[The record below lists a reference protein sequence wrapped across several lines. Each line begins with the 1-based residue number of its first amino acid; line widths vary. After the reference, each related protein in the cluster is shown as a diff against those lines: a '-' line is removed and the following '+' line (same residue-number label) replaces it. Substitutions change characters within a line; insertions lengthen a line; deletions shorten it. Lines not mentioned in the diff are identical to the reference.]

1 MATES
6 RRRQKRS
13 LAASGAPDERA
24 ADIERELEEWRAH
37 AMPDAS
43 APLDAEDVARL
54 VRGCFD
60 ALGLDP
66 ALGESFSVHTV
77 HYYRRKE
84 ILDAPQGRTSAARY
98 ALRHVWQAA
107 GARLA
112 GQLGLLTLAEAH
124 RLMRGGDDASL
135 LRFVASRVA
144 DARGRQASRHA
155 PPPAPAARP
164 LRATPIVVPA
174 AQPTAA
180 SPVLREG
187 EQLTAYGKES
197 GVAETKV
204 VALGQPSAFTY
215 PPIGATK
222 AVVVALDKS
231 ALCLIPEG
239 HAALRSKS
247 AARALVETLADAL
260 GLTLDS

>member
-6 RRRQKRS
+6 QRRQKRP
-13 LAASGAPDERA
+13 LPASGAPDERA

-124 RLMRGGDDASL
+124 RHMRGADDASL
-135 LRFVASRVA
+135 LRFVASRIA

-155 PPPAPAARP
+155 ASPPPAAAVARP
-164 LRATPIVVPA
+164 LRSTPIHVSALAAPMIGSEQPPVYGSGAQKTVVSLEDHA
-174 AQPTAA
+174 DDF
-180 SPVLREG
+180 
-187 EQLTAYGKES
+187 K
-197 GVAETKV
+197 
-204 VALGQPSAFTY
+204 Y
-215 PPIGATK
+215 PPSDATR
-222 AVVVALDKS
+222 AVVVALDRN

-239 HAALRSKS
+239 HAALRSKA
-247 AARALVETLADAL
+247 AARAMVETLARAL
-260 GLTLDS
+260 GITLDS

>member
-6 RRRQKRS
+6 RRRHKHS

-24 ADIERELEEWRAH
+24 ADIERELEDWRAH

-124 RLMRGGDDASL
+124 RLMRGADDASL

-155 PPPAPAARP
+155 PPPAARP

-180 SPVLREG
+180 SLREG
-187 EQLTAYGKES
+187 EQLTAYGRES
-197 GVAETKV
+197 GVAETKL

-215 PPIGATK
+215 PPLGATK

-247 AARALVETLADAL
+247 AARALIETLADAL
-260 GLTLDS
+260 GLTLDT

>member
-6 RRRQKRS
+6 QRRQKRS

-54 VRGCFD
+54 VRGCFG

-124 RLMRGGDDASL
+124 RLMRGADDASL

-155 PPPAPAARP
+155 PSPAPAARP
-164 LRATPIVVPA
+164 LRSTPTAVPA
-174 AQPTAA
+174 PRPAAA
-180 SPVLREG
+180 SLREG
-187 EQLTAYGKES
+187 EQIAAYGKES
-197 GVAETKV
+197 GAAETKV

-215 PPIGATK
+215 PLPSIGATK

-247 AARALVETLADAL
+247 AARALVETLAEAL

>member
-1 MATES
+1 MATEN
-6 RRRQKRS
+6 RRRQRQS
-13 LAASGAPDERA
+13 LAASAAPDERA
-24 ADIERELEEWRAH
+24 ADIERELEDWRAH

-124 RLMRGGDDASL
+124 RLMRGADDASL

-174 AQPTAA
+174 PQPTAA
-180 SPVLREG
+180 SLREG
-187 EQLTAYGKES
+187 EQLTAYGRE
-197 GVAETKV
+197 GPAETKV

-222 AVVVALDKS
+222 AVIVALDKS